1 MQLLYLIATDCES
14 PRLPGAAETSG
25 AFVIRGGETV
35 YLTVCLQMNVLH
47 IGREVIIMTSMLTA
61 RVDSEKRK
69 IAEKVF
75 SEIGLSTSAAINL
88 FICAVAMNGG
98 IPFPVGVN
106 VHARGTFQRLQDRHE
121 RQNGIRLGLADGRYN

>member
-1 MQLLYLIATDCES
+1 
-14 PRLPGAAETSG
+14 
-25 AFVIRGGETV
+25 
-35 YLTVCLQMNVLH
+35 
-47 IGREVIIMTSMLTA
+47 MTSMLTA

-75 SEIGLSTSAAINL
+75 SEIGLSTSAAIKL
-88 FICAVAMNGG
+88 YICAVAMNGG

-121 RQNGIRLGLADGRYN
+121 RQNGIRLGLADGRYKLSENFDETFDALDGEIAEMFS